1 MGTKVGRGRGWH
13 SGMGRTIA
21 LACLIIV
28 TQVGCQVGKP
38 VVTQATWVRQVE
50 ARPQLVMR
58 CYYGPAEGVKQMIEE
73 LQDVARPVRG
83 VTRLGNGAVALGFQN
98 ERGRWLRAFE
108 CGGMLLVEGAE
119 GQPYRLVV
127 ENKTDV
133 ILEVLPSVDGLD
145 LQSGT
150 ALELKQRGRMM
161 PPRGK
166 TVFDA
171 ISGADGKAAPLKF
184 RAVKGTQA
192 LYQISSTGTLGA
204 VQLAVFLGQGTD
216 TFDAR
221 PPLARRNRARSF
233 PDRQFEPML
242 LPYQY
247 R

>member
-1 MGTKVGRGRGWH
+1 MMAFAWV
-13 SGMGRTIA
+13 M
-21 LACLIIV
+21 LAA
-28 TQVGCQVGKP
+28 QVGCHVGKQE
-38 VVTQATWVRQVE
+38 VTQATWVRQVE
-50 ARPQLVMR
+50 ARPQQVMR
-58 CYYGPAEGVKQMIEE
+58 CYYGPPEGVKAMIEE

-83 VTRLGNGAVALGFQN
+83 MVRLVNGAVALGFQN

-119 GQPYRLVV
+119 GQSYRLVV

-145 LQSGT
+145 LQSGE
-150 ALELKQRGRMM
+150 ALELKQRGRMV

-171 ISGADGKAAPLKF
+171 ISGADGKAEKLKF

-204 VQLAVFLGQGTD
+204 VQVAVFLGQGTD